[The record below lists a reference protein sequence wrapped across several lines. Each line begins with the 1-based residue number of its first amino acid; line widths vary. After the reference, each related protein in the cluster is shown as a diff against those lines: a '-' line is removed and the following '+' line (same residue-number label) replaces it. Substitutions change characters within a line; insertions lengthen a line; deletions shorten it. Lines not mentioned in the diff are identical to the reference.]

1 LEPVDSWVFPP
12 HAGERFLLCTDGL
25 TNELSD
31 GTIARL
37 LADGDDPQAIAD
49 RLVAAAVDAGGRD
62 NVTVV
67 VVLGSPSGDGG
78 AGREADEADEVTA
91 PRNGSSEGSG

>member
-1 LEPVDSWVFPP
+1 VFPP

-25 TNELSD
+25 TNELRD
-31 GTIARL
+31 PTIARIL
-37 LADGDDPQAIAD
+37 VDGDDPQAIAD

-67 VVLGSPSGDGG
+67 VVLGSPVADAG
-78 AGREADEADEVTA
+78 ASHEADEETA
-91 PRNGSSEGSG
+91 PRNGSPEGSA